1 MEYIYAAL
9 LLHYGKQPI
18 TEENIVRVLQ
28 AAGIAPDEVKVK
40 ALVAA
45 LKEVNIEE
53 AIKSAAVI
61 PAPVAAPVAAP
72 AAPAAPQA
80 GAAPAEQAAAKPAE
94 EKKAEEK
101 KEGPSEEEVAAG
113 LASLFG

>member
-1 MEYIYAAL
+1 MEYVYAAL

-18 TEENIVRVLQ
+18 NEENVAKVLQ
-28 AAGIAPDEVKVK
+28 AAGIQVDEVRVK

-45 LKEVNIEE
+45 LKEVNIDE
-53 AIKSAAVI
+53 AIKTAV
-61 PAPVAAPVAAP
+61 AMPVAAAP
-72 AAPAAPQA
+72 AATAQA
-80 GAAPAEQAAAKPAE
+80 GGAAAGGEQKAEAKAE

-101 KEGPSEEEVAAG
+101 KEGPSEEEIAAG

>member
-18 TEENIVRVLQ
+18 TEENVVRVLQ
-28 AAGIAPDEVKVK
+28 AAGITPDEIKVK

-53 AIKSAAVI
+53 AIKTAV
-61 PAPVAAPVAAP
+61 ALPVAAP
-72 AAPAAPQA
+72 AAAPAAT
-80 GAAPAEQAAAKPAE
+80 AAPAAEAKPAEEKAAE

-101 KEGPSEEEVAAG
+101 KEGPSEEEIAAG

>member
-1 MEYIYAAL
+1 MEYVYAAL

-18 TEENIVRVLQ
+18 SEENVVKVLQ
-28 AAGIAPDEVKVK
+28 AAGIQVDEVRVK

-45 LKEVNIEE
+45 LKEVNIDE
-53 AIKSAAVI
+53 AIKTAA
-61 PAPVAAPVAAP
+61 AMPVAAAP
-72 AAPAAPQA
+72 TTTAQA
-80 GAAPAEQAAAKPAE
+80 GGAAAGGEQKAETKAE

-101 KEGPSEEEVAAG
+101 KEGPSEEEIAAG

>member
-1 MEYIYAAL
+1 MEYVYAAL

-18 TEENIVRVLQ
+18 NEENVIKVLQ
-28 AAGIAPDEVKVK
+28 AAGIQVDEVRVK

-45 LKEVNIEE
+45 LKEVNIDE
-53 AIKSAAVI
+53 AIKTAV
-61 PAPVAAPVAAP
+61 AMPVAAAP
-72 AAPAAPQA
+72 AATAQA
-80 GAAPAEQAAAKPAE
+80 GGAAAGGEQKAEAKAE

-101 KEGPSEEEVAAG
+101 KEGPSEEEIAAG